1 MKIFSKKWWT
11 DVPICKECKG
21 TGESDSSIRVY
32 WRGVLVKACK
42 KCRGRG
48 VGAI

>member
-11 DVPICKECKG
+11 DVPICKECNG
-21 TGESDSSIRVY
+21 TGITDNPIRVY
-32 WRGVLVKACK
+32 WQGTLVDACI

-48 VGAI
+48 V